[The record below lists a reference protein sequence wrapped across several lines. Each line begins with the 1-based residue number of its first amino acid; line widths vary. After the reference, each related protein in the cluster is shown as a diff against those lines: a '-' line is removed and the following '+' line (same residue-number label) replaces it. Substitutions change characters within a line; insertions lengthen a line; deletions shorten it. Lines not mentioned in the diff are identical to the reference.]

1 LCVASVTVSVNSP
14 YKASLPSQLTLL
26 NATDFPPKPSADD
39 RMDAK
44 RQSKPDPDTP
54 MMGLFGKRAEE
65 AFHLER
71 DNGGSPLH
79 LQSARRFHG

>member
-1 LCVASVTVSVNSP
+1 
-14 YKASLPSQLTLL
+14 
-26 NATDFPPKPSADD
+26 
-39 RMDAK
+39 MDAK